1 MQFVRR
7 PHTKPERLA
16 ILAGTYNP
24 VTVAHL
30 ALARAALP
38 HTDEVVF
45 VLPRLL
51 PHKNYSGASFD
62 ERLELLD
69 IATAK
74 EPRWSVAASDGGL
87 FREIA
92 AECREVY
99 GEDVR
104 LMFLCGRDAAE
115 RVASWDYGR
124 PESFV
129 EMLHD
134 FELLVASRN
143 GHYVPSRDTHRAIRL
158 LDMGPDFD
166 LVSATE
172 VRRRLAAGGAW
183 EHLVPLAIRDRV
195 REIYGR

>member
-7 PHTKPERLA
+7 PPTKPERLA

-30 ALARAALP
+30 ALAHAALP
-38 HTDEVVF
+38 HADEIVF

-51 PHKNYSGASFD
+51 PHKNYSGASFE
-62 ERLELLD
+62 ERLELLEV
-69 IATAK
+69 ATAG
-74 EPRWSVAASDGGL
+74 EPRWSVASSEGGL
-87 FREIA
+87 FWEIA
-92 AECREVY
+92 AECRQAY
-99 GEDVR
+99 GENVR
-104 LMFLCGRDAAE
+104 LIFVCGRDAAE
-115 RVASWDYGR
+115 RISSWDYGR
-124 PESFV
+124 PEAFM

-143 GHYVPSRDTHRAIRL
+143 GHYIPSGDTGEAIRL
-158 LDMGPDFD
+158 LEMGPDFD

-172 VRRRLAAGGAW
+172 VRTRLAAGEGW
-183 EHLVPLAIRDRV
+183 EHLVPAAIRDRV